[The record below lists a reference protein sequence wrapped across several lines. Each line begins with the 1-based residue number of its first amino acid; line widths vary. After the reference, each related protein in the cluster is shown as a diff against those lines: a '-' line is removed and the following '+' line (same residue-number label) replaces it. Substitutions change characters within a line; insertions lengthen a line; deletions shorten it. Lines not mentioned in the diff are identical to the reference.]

1 MSRGDAIE
9 CAATYFDDG
18 DFFKDL
24 ERRVA
29 IKTES
34 QIFETRKNEM
44 SEYME
49 EMHQTLAPLGF
60 DTKVFENPNPKA
72 GPIFFAERIEDKKFK
87 TVLTYGH
94 GDVVRGQEE
103 NGYNI

>member
-9 CAATYFDDG
+9 CAASYFDDG

-60 DTKVFENPNPKA
+60 DTKVFENPNPKPVFHE
-72 GPIFFAERIEDKKFK
+72 GEPLFRVYYFDGFQIHH
-87 TVLTYGH
+87 TVALK
-94 GDVVRGQEE
+94 
-103 NGYNI
+103 I